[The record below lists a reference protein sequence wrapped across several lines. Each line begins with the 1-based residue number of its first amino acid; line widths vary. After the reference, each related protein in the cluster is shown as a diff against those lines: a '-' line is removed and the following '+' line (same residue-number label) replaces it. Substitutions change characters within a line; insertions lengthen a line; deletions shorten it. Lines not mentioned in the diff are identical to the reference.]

1 MTLSKEQF
9 LQILGGINMSN
20 SKKLLSFLLA
30 VVIIIMSVVSSGAI
44 IISDDTVSPKVEWVY
59 KIDKYLVEKMAE
71 ASDTDLIPVWVWMT
85 DIDMEQLDKD
95 IEAQTGISQQKLDTA
110 RAEIGYD
117 VSTMSANVEDLMST
131 DANVQNTVTTYLD
144 ATKVQREKIAND
156 TEVYLTAKKALASQ
170 RYATANTAKISQLGV
185 SNNRIDFQSELTPS
199 FIAFLTKA
207 EIMET
212 AQSSNV
218 VQIGYFNEYDEESAP
233 EPTQARAMAEEQEP
247 TEPSTELP
255 TLDVSTLHTGMK
267 QALQHDLALDKYG
280 VTGNGIQILHVDVD
294 YVRSD
299 HDNINKIADWKKIN
313 IVMQKSTLPITDYDK
328 IPFPKHNSHGNYC
341 ASYIQSFAENVEIYS
356 VIKQPTANELNVD
369 INALEDLEYA
379 ITDLD
384 IDLINSSCYLDELE
398 YSSNFYAKW
407 FDAIVA
413 TYNIPL
419 VASAGNDPIG
429 SYYNNVIAP
438 ANAYNSI
445 AVGIYDYSNN
455 KMLDN
460 YTYNPISSENT
471 VVDRVSYKPDLVVA
485 MQQGGG
491 TSAGAPTVSAI
502 VAMMMELDPSLKGQ
516 PEIIKAILMASCH
529 EKAQRSDADVTASID
544 QELMTDGLTLKQGA
558 GKVNALRALNIV
570 EYGTYGYGNINQTQ
584 NFTTAKR
591 FSINSQV
598 FNDATSG
605 PPMNIS
611 VAWLRSNTKNIDEIT
626 GDAVI
631 TLGAYCDLDL
641 KVQYI
646 ENGVSKE
653 KSSAVNNA
661 GKQLLYFPTTE
672 LDTQYSLKISWGEN
686 STDNVTKKYGYAY
699 SIGSFE
705 KVLDKV
711 EVTGVTGVGRTLTA
725 NAYTADALPVQD
737 GTVTYRWHKSDD
749 GESWQPI
756 SGETSST
763 YEITDAVLNK
773 YIRCV
778 VTQNYLNNYKVINV
792 LPTKVILYG
801 DVDNDGVVSVM
812 DANTIQRYIDQAITL
827 TDLQLLAAD
836 VNLDGVVSV
845 IDATLIQNYLGKQ
858 IPYLPYT
865 G

>member
-1 MTLSKEQF
+1 
-9 LQILGGINMSN
+9 MSN

-30 VVIIIMSVVSSGAI
+30 VVIIIMSVVSSSAI
-44 IISDDTVSPKVEWVY
+44 ITSDDTVSPKVEWVY
-59 KIDKYLVEKMAE
+59 KIDKYLVEKMAD

-117 VSTMSANVEDLMST
+117 ASTMSANVEDMMST
-131 DANVQNTVTTYLD
+131 DANVQNIVATHLE

-170 RYATANTAKISQLGV
+170 RYATANTTKISQLGV

-199 FIAFLTKA
+199 FIAFMTKD

-212 AQSSNV
+212 AQSADV
-218 VQIGYFNEYDEESAP
+218 VEIGYFCEYDEESVP
-233 EPTQARAMAEEQEP
+233 EPTQTRVMAEEQP
-247 TEPSTELP
+247 TETEAP
-255 TLDVSTLHTGMK
+255 TQKTTVIVEENCAPIK
-267 QALQHDLALDKYG
+267 QALQYNEAFEKYNLTGAGITILYVDNDYVDDDYDYYEQLPEQTNIINYVDGTEFSPTTEISIPYNGDMDEHANFCIANLQNFAKDVIIYVVAKNSRFPIYNEATLDE
-280 VTGNGIQILHVDVD
+280 TGNNNDERINSYDDIENLIKTK
-294 YVRSD
+294 
-299 HDNINKIADWKKIN
+299 NIDI
-313 IVMQKSTLPITDYDK
+313 
-328 IPFPKHNSHGNYC
+328 
-341 ASYIQSFAENVEIYS
+341 
-356 VIKQPTANELNVD
+356 
-369 INALEDLEYA
+369 INASNNDGYNEY
-379 ITDLD
+379 T
-384 IDLINSSCYLDELE
+384 SSF
-398 YSSNFYAKW
+398 SAQW

-419 VASAGNDPIG
+419 IASGGNG
-429 SYYNNVIAP
+429 KSNSSSNTIAP
-438 ANAYNSI
+438 ASGYNSI
-445 AVGIYDYSNN
+445 AVGVYGAVNN
-455 KMLDN
+455 KMYND
-460 YTYNPISSENT
+460 YRYNPLNNSDM
-471 VVDRVSYKPDLVVA
+471 VKYKPDLICA
-485 MQQGGG
+485 SNGGG

-516 PEIIKAILMASCH
+516 PEIIKAILMASCQ
-529 EKAQRSDADVTASID
+529 EKALPGKTNNVQDPTESM
-544 QELMTDGLTLKQGA
+544 LDGLTLKQGA
-558 GKVNALRALNIV
+558 GKVNTLRALNIV
-570 EYGTYGYGNINQTQ
+570 EYGTYGYGTIQKTQTSS
-584 NFTTAKR
+584 TAKK
-591 FSINSQV
+591 FTINSQV
-598 FNDATSG
+598 FDDAASG

-611 VAWLRSNTKNIDEIT
+611 VTWLKSNTKTSNNENQ
-626 GDAVI
+626 VNSFV
-631 TLGAYCDLDL
+631 LGAYCDLDL
-641 KVQYI
+641 KIQYT

-672 LDTQYSLKISWGEN
+672 LDTQYSVKVSWGDN
-686 STDNVTKKYGYAY
+686 SSYNTVKKYGYAY

-705 KVLDKV
+705 KALDKV

-725 NAYTADALPVQD
+725 NAYTADTLPVES

-778 VTQNYLNNYKVINV
+778 VTQNYLNNYKIFNV

-801 DVDNDGVVSVM
+801 DVDNDGVVSIM
-812 DANTIQRYIDQAITL
+812 DSSLINSYLANHVTL
-827 TDLQLLAAD
+827 TDSQLLVAD
-836 VNLDGVVSV
+836 VDLDGVVSV
-845 IDATLIQNYLGKQ
+845 MDSLLIQNYLGNQ
-858 IPYLPYT
+858 IPYLPYE
-865 G
+865 GN